1 MEGCIWKQDD
11 EYKDGIV
18 REIRNGSVVV
28 RRGEDVDCK
37 RSGANEARVVAG
49 GVGEWHGM
57 AGRED
62 CVTDDDGGGGGGAR
76 RRFGEQDD
84 GEFGD
89 TGGGD
94 E

>member
-18 REIRNGSVVV
+18 REIRNGCVMV
-28 RRGEDVDCK
+28 RRREDVDCK
-37 RSGANEARVVAG
+37 RSGANEERVVAG
-49 GVGEWHGM
+49 GVGEWHGV

-62 CVTDDDGGGGGGAR
+62 CVTDDDGGGGSIER
-76 RRFGEQDD
+76 RWVGEQDD
-84 GEFGD
+84 DEFD
-89 TGGGD
+89 YTGGGD